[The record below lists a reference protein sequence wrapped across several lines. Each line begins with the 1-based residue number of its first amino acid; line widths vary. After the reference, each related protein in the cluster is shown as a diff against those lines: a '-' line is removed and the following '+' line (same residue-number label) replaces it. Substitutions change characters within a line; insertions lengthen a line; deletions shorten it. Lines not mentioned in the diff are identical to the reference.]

1 MFILIQIHCTF
12 TDAPDLKLML
22 LSWSRTQA
30 CINTLKTD
38 PRAIRVLQ
46 FSHAEEGMTEQEQAL
61 AQAGKEL
68 LENTMHQIDEVET
81 HTGTTIQWYGHL
93 KGMDIDT
100 NRMIGLT
107 NMEFYTR
114 LIDYPQKNGG
124 FVPKV
129 SQQMEGG
136 AASFTPSV

>member
-1 MFILIQIHCTF
+1 MIQIHCTF

-22 LSWSRTQA
+22 LSWSWTQGS
-30 CINTLKTD
+30 INTLKTD

-46 FSHAEEGMTEQEQAL
+46 FSCDEGEMTEEEQAL
-61 AQAGKEL
+61 TQAGKEL
-68 LENTMHQIDEVET
+68 LENTTHQMDEVET
-81 HTGTTIQWYGHL
+81 RTGTTIQWYGHL
-93 KGMDIDT
+93 KGVDIDT

-114 LIDYPQKNGG
+114 LINYTQKNGG

-129 SQQMEGG
+129 S
-136 AASFTPSV
+136 